1 MSDPLPVLRC
11 ESRRPPSFERSFL
24 LWSLAL
30 VLVGAAALDA
40 FWAAP
45 QRARRGAHPAIQ
57 ARISRCQDPPR
68 RTVEREVERKVE
80 DIKLLTPTQAAR

>member
-1 MSDPLPVLRC
+1 MSKPLPVLRC
-11 ESRRPPSFERSFL
+11 ESRRPPAFERGFL

-30 VLVGAAALDA
+30 VLLGAAALDA

-45 QRARRGAHPAIQ
+45 RRAPLRGHSVTPIVTCPGASASAP
-57 ARISRCQDPPR
+57 
-68 RTVEREVERKVE
+68 RKVE